1 MPNLSDLPG
10 LPGQAVSKI
19 QQYVERGAAELHY
32 VRKIFE
38 SGAFR
43 LEPPQNYAAMAVEIR
58 KWGEFGMLPSL
69 NARRHPDRAACIDDD
84 GEFTFKELDEAAHA
98 VANGLIEKGV
108 KGGDGVAILARNSRW
123 FLIAYFGA
131 ARVGARIIL
140 LNSEFSGP
148 QIKEVSEREDAKL
161 IIYDDEYT
169 KAVQKAEPELGKLRA
184 LGTNP
189 DSDESSGSK
198 DETLADLIER
208 SSKDPAPKAS
218 RHASIIIL
226 TSGTTGTPKGANRST
241 PPTLAPV
248 GGILSH
254 VPFKA
259 NEVTSLPA
267 PMFHALGFL
276 HGTIAMFLGSTLVLR
291 RKFKPPLVLEDIEKH
306 KVTAM
311 VVVPVMLSRILDAI
325 EKMDKK
331 PDLSTLKIVFVSG
344 SALGADLAERA
355 LEDLG
360 PVIYNMYGSTEI
372 AFATIAEPKHLQ
384 HNSSTVGPVVKGVKV
399 KIYDDNGKE
408 LPQGEIGRIFV
419 GNAFPFEGYTGGG
432 KKQIIDGLL
441 SSGDVG
447 YFGDDGLLYISGRD
461 DEMIVSGGENVFPA
475 EVEDL
480 LNGHPDVVEAT
491 AIGVE
496 DKEWGHRLRA
506 FVVKKGDADVDED
519 TLKHYVR
526 DHLARYKVPRE
537 VIFLDELPRNP
548 TGKILK
554 RELREMDP
562 EDSGSGGKGG
572 KSKSDSKSKADG
584 GGKAKDGAD
593 KAKTDEADKKD
604 DKDDKAKADG
614 ADKKDDKADKE
625 SEKAE

>member
-1 MPNLSDLPG
+1 MPHLID
-10 LPGQAVSKI
+10 LPGQAVAKI
-19 QQYVERGAAELHY
+19 FQYVERGAAELHY
-32 VRKIFE
+32 VRKIIE
-38 SGAFR
+38 AGAFR
-43 LEPPQNYAAMAVEIR
+43 LEPPQNYAAMVSEIA
-58 KWGEFGMLPSL
+58 KWGEFGMLPSM
-69 NARRHPDRAACIDDD
+69 NARRTPHRAACIDED
-84 GEFTFKELDEAAHA
+84 GEFSYQELDEAAHA
-98 VANGLIEKGV
+98 VANGLLDMGV
-108 KGGDGVAILARNSRW
+108 RAGDGVALLARNHRW
-123 FLIAYFGA
+123 FLIANYGA

-148 QIKEVSEREDAKL
+148 QIKEVSEREGAKV

-169 KAVQKAEPELGKLRA
+169 KAVSAAEPKLGKLRA

-189 DSDESSGSK
+189 DADERSGST
-198 DETLADLIER
+198 DETLEELIAR
-208 SSKDPAPKAS
+208 SSKEPAPKAGK
-218 RHASIIIL
+218 HASIIIL

-259 NEVTSLPA
+259 GEVTSLPS
-267 PMFHALGFL
+267 PMFHALGYL
-276 HGTIAMFLGSTLVLR
+276 HGTLGLFLGSTLLLR

-306 KVTAM
+306 KATAM
-311 VVVPVMLSRILDAI
+311 VVVPVMLSRILDAV

-331 PDLSTLKIVFVSG
+331 PDLSSLKVVFVSG
-344 SALGADLAERA
+344 SQLGAELASRA
-355 LEDLG
+355 LKDLG

-372 AFATIAEPKHLQ
+372 AFATIAGPKDLER
-384 HNSSTVGPVVKGVKV
+384 NAATVGPVVKGVKV
-399 KIYDDNGKE
+399 KIFDDNGKE
-408 LPQGEIGRIFV
+408 LPQGEVGRIFV

-432 KKQIIDGLL
+432 QKQIIDGLL

-447 YFGDDGLLYISGRD
+447 YFDEHGLLYVSGRD

-480 LNGHPDVVEAT
+480 ISGHPEVIEAT

-506 FVVKKGDADVDED
+506 FVVKKQDASLDED
-519 TLKHYVR
+519 TVKHYVR

-537 VIFLDELPRNP
+537 VVFLDELPRNP

-554 RELREMDP
+554 RELREMEID
-562 EDSGSGGKGG
+562 
-572 KSKSDSKSKADG
+572 
-584 GGKAKDGAD
+584 
-593 KAKTDEADKKD
+593 
-604 DKDDKAKADG
+604 
-614 ADKKDDKADKE
+614 
-625 SEKAE
+625 

>member
-1 MPNLSDLPG
+1 MANLLN
-10 LPGQAVSKI
+10 LPGQAVAKV
-19 QQYVERGAAELHY
+19 QQYLERGSAELHY

-38 SGAFR
+38 AGAFR
-43 LEPPQNYAAMAVEIR
+43 LEPPQNYAAMAADIY

-69 NARRHPDRAACIDDD
+69 NARRHPDRAACIDED
-84 GEFTFKELDEAAHA
+84 GEFTYQELDDAAHA

-108 KGGDGVAILARNSRW
+108 KGGDGVAILARNHRW
-123 FLIAYFGA
+123 FLIANYGA

-148 QIKEVSEREDAKL
+148 QIKEVSEREGAKL

-169 KAVQKAEPELGKLRA
+169 NAVSKAQPELGKLRA

-189 DSDESSGSK
+189 DSDEPSGSE
-198 DETLADLIER
+198 DETLAELIER
-208 SSKDPAPKAS
+208 SSSEPAPKAGK
-218 RHASIIIL
+218 HASIIIL

-267 PMFHALGFL
+267 PMFHALGYL

-291 RKFKPPLVLEDIEKH
+291 RKFKPPLVLEDVEKY

-311 VVVPVMLSRILDAI
+311 VVVPVMLSRILDAV
-325 EKMDKK
+325 EKVDKK
-331 PDLSTLKIVFVSG
+331 PDLSSLKIVFISG
-344 SALGADLAERA
+344 SQLGAELAGRA
-355 LEDLG
+355 LKDLG

-372 AFATIAEPKHLQ
+372 AFATIAGPRDLAK
-384 HNSSTVGPVVKGVKV
+384 NAATVGPVVKGVKV
-399 KIYDDNGKE
+399 KILDDNGHE
-408 LPQGEIGRIFV
+408 LPQGDVGRIFV

-432 KKQIIDGLL
+432 HKQIIDGLM

-447 YFGDDGLLYISGRD
+447 YFDEHGLLYVSGRD

-480 LNGHPDVVEAT
+480 ISGHPDVVEAT

-506 FVVKKGDADVDED
+506 FVVKKEDADLDED
-519 TLKHYVR
+519 TVKHYVR

-537 VIFLDELPRNP
+537 VVFLDELPRNP
-548 TGKILK
+548 TGKVLK
-554 RELREMDP
+554 RELREIEID
-562 EDSGSGGKGG
+562 
-572 KSKSDSKSKADG
+572 
-584 GGKAKDGAD
+584 
-593 KAKTDEADKKD
+593 
-604 DKDDKAKADG
+604 
-614 ADKKDDKADKE
+614 
-625 SEKAE
+625 

>member
-1 MPNLSDLPG
+1 MPNPID
-10 LPGQAVSKI
+10 LPGQAVSKV
-19 QQYVERGAAELHY
+19 QQYLERGSAELHY

-38 SGAFR
+38 AGAFR
-43 LEPPQNYAAMAVEIR
+43 LEPPQNYAAMANDIY

-69 NARRHPDRAACIDDD
+69 NARRHPDRAACIDED
-84 GEFTFKELDEAAHA
+84 GEFSCRALDEAAHA
-98 VANGLIEKGV
+98 VANGLIEMGV
-108 KGGDGVAILARNSRW
+108 KGGDGVAILARNHRW
-123 FLIAYFGA
+123 FLIANYGV

-148 QIKEVSEREDAKL
+148 QIKEVAEREGAKL
-161 IIYDDEYT
+161 VIYDDEYT
-169 KAVQKAEPELGKLRA
+169 KAVSKAEPELGKLRA

-189 DSDESSGSK
+189 DADEPSGST

-208 SSKDPAPKAS
+208 SSKKPAPKAS
-218 RHASIIIL
+218 KRASIIIL

-267 PMFHALGFL
+267 PMFHALGYL
-276 HGTIAMFLGSTLVLR
+276 HGTLAMFLGSTLVLR
-291 RKFKPPLVLEDIEKH
+291 RKFKPPLVLEDLEKY
-306 KVTAM
+306 KATAM
-311 VVVPVMLSRILDAI
+311 VVVPVMLSRLLDAI

-331 PDLSTLKIVFVSG
+331 PDLSNLKIIFVSG
-344 SALGADLAERA
+344 SQLGAELANRA
-355 LEDLG
+355 LKDFG

-372 AFATIAEPKHLQ
+372 AFATIAGPKDLQ
-384 HNSSTVGPVVKGVKV
+384 KNAATVGPVVKGVKV
-399 KIYDDNGKE
+399 KILDDNGNE
-408 LPQGEIGRIFV
+408 VPQGDVGRIFV

-432 KKQIIDGLL
+432 HKQIIDGLM

-447 YFGDDGLLYISGRD
+447 YFDEDGLLYVSGRD

-480 LNGHPDVVEAT
+480 ISGHPEVVEAT

-506 FVVKKGDADVDED
+506 FVVKKEDASLDED
-519 TLKHYVR
+519 TIKHYVR

-537 VIFLDELPRNP
+537 VIFLEELPRNP

-554 RELREMDP
+554 RELREMEID
-562 EDSGSGGKGG
+562 
-572 KSKSDSKSKADG
+572 
-584 GGKAKDGAD
+584 
-593 KAKTDEADKKD
+593 
-604 DKDDKAKADG
+604 
-614 ADKKDDKADKE
+614 
-625 SEKAE
+625 

>member
-10 LPGQAVSKI
+10 QIPAKI

-43 LEPPQNYAAMAVEIR
+43 IEPPQNYATMAAGIV
-58 KWGEFGMLPSL
+58 KWGEFGMLPAL
-69 NARRHPDRAACIDDD
+69 NAARSPDRAACIDEE
-84 GEFTFKELDEAAHA
+84 GEFTYKELDEAAHA
-98 VANGLIEKGV
+98 VANGLIDLGV
-108 KGGDGVAILARNSRW
+108 KAGDGVALLARNHRW
-123 FLIAYFGA
+123 FLIANYGA

-148 QIKEVSEREDAKL
+148 QIKEVSEREGAKV
-161 IIYDDEYT
+161 IIYDDEYS
-169 KAVQKAEPELGKLRA
+169 KAVSKAEPELGKLRA

-189 DSDESSGSK
+189 DSDEDSGSQ
-198 DETLADLIER
+198 DETLADLIKR
-208 SSKDPAPKAS
+208 SSKEPAPKAAK
-218 RHASIIIL
+218 HASIIIL

-259 NEVTSLPA
+259 GEVTSLPA
-267 PMFHALGFL
+267 PMFHALGYL
-276 HGTIAMFLGSTLVLR
+276 HSTIAMFLGSTLILR
-291 RKFKPPLVLEDIEKH
+291 RKFKPPHVLEDLEKY
-306 KVTAM
+306 KATAM
-311 VVVPVMLSRILDAI
+311 VVVPVMLSRLLDAI

-331 PDLSTLKIVFVSG
+331 PDLSALKIIFVSG
-344 SALGADLAERA
+344 SQLGAELANRA
-355 LEDLG
+355 LKDFG

-372 AFATIAEPKHLQ
+372 AFATIARPEDLKK
-384 HNSSTVGPVVKGVKV
+384 NAATVGPVVKGVKV
-399 KIYDDNGKE
+399 KILDDNGKE
-408 LPQGEIGRIFV
+408 VPQGDVGRIFV

-432 KKQIIDGLL
+432 HKQIIDGLM

-447 YFGDDGLLYISGRD
+447 YFDEDGLLYVSGRD

-480 LNGHPDVVEAT
+480 ISGHPDVVEAT
-491 AIGVE
+491 ALGVE

-506 FVVKKGDADVDED
+506 FVVKKDGADLDED
-519 TLKHYVR
+519 AVKHYVR
-526 DHLARYKVPRE
+526 DNLARYKVPRE

-554 RELREMDP
+554 RELRDMD
-562 EDSGSGGKGG
+562 
-572 KSKSDSKSKADG
+572 AD
-584 GGKAKDGAD
+584 
-593 KAKTDEADKKD
+593 
-604 DKDDKAKADG
+604 
-614 ADKKDDKADKE
+614 
-625 SEKAE
+625 